1 MTMHARQHVGEVR
14 ERIDSVLLAR
24 RDQRVEH
31 GEMVTGLR
39 VSHEEEVR
47 SSERDAS

>member
-1 MTMHARQHVGEVR
+1 MHARQHVGEVR

-31 GEMVTGLR
+31 GEMVTGR